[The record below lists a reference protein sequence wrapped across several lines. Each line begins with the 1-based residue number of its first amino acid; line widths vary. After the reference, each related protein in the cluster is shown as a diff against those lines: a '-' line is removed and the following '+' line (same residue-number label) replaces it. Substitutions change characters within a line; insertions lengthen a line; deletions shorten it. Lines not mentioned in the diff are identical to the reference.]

1 VRTDNGHGFQAKFQ
15 LARRGAK
22 LTSAQWQVELSHRTD
37 EQEFYQ
43 PLTYTR
49 DVDLHQK
56 LAEWEHFHNLSRPH
70 GALDGKAPYEALRE
84 RL

>member
-1 VRTDNGHGFQAKFQ
+1 LADQGVRHVHIKPSSPQLNGK
-15 LARRGAK
+15 
-22 LTSAQWQVELSHRTD
+22 VELSHRTD

-43 PLTYTR
+43 LLTYTR

-70 GALDGKAPYEALRE
+70 GALNGKAPYEALRE